1 MKTIESILEKHGVV
15 ADVDYEVIAQGIKN
29 ILISKRNDI
38 IKSVEKG
45 WGEGSTFFSVD
56 SKVAEFCR
64 VDEIKEEGKQVSSD
78 LMINVFRGYKGGKLI
93 FEMGA
98 SIDVTVAFL
107 A

>member
-1 MKTIESILEKHGVV
+1 MVSCFVNQIVKLNNK
-15 ADVDYEVIAQGIKN
+15 IKMEQ
-29 ILISKRNDI
+29 K

-56 SKVAEFCR
+56 SKVAIYHR
-64 VDEIKEEGKQVSSD
+64 VDEIKEESKQVSPD
-78 LMINVFRGYKGGKLI
+78 HIFNVYRGYKDGKLV

-98 SIDVTVAFL
+98 SIDVTVSFL